1 MSILT
6 IIETQLIYD
15 GMFMVLAE
23 VFHAE
28 SELEKTQETTQET
41 TVLLKFEIRL
51 KDLLSGKLHVLSD

>member
-1 MSILT
+1 MSILP

-28 SELEKTQETTQET
+28 SELEKTQETTA
-41 TVLLKFEIRL
+41 LLKFEIRL